1 MSEIQDSAAIIAA
14 DMRQLADDI
23 EAGRAIVGQSVW
35 RSYADR
41 VEAIGTAGNIA
52 KLREAMRLVSRVA
65 VQMTRGTITGE
76 APTRKE
82 VDDWAMRLCDI
93 IDDTL
98 ATPARNC
105 NTETNAK
112 TSETITVKRSECAV
126 LSLVLKR
133 KWYDMIA
140 SREKREEY
148 RDATQYWRKRIEK
161 WDLRGNYHHIVEFR
175 CGYKKDAPCMAFSAM
190 AVIFGRI
197 RWFGERTIPEHPEW
211 GEPQVPH
218 FVLIPGSRVKFADD
232 KEGGAK

>member
-14 DMRQLADDI
+14 DMRQLADEI
-23 EAGRAIVGQSVW
+23 EAGHATVGQSVW
-35 RSYADR
+35 RSYANR
-41 VEAIGTAGNIA
+41 VEEIGTGNMA
-52 KLREAMRLVSRVA
+52 KLRRVCE
-65 VQMTRGTITGE
+65 QMLE
-76 APTRKE
+76 LLKAPPGFNGGGMSVELDEEQVVMWR
-82 VDDWAMRLCDI
+82 DRFLDA
-93 IDDTL
+93 L
-98 ATPARNC
+98 AAPARNC

-112 TSETITVKRSECAV
+112 TPETITVKRSECAV

-140 SREKREEY
+140 SGKKREEY

-175 CGYKKDAPCMAFSAM
+175 LGYKKDAPRMAFSAM
-190 AVIFGRI
+190 AVIWGRI
-197 RWFGERTIPEHPEW
+197 RWYGTRTISDHPDW

-218 FVLIPGSRVKFADD
+218 FVLILGSRVEFVDN